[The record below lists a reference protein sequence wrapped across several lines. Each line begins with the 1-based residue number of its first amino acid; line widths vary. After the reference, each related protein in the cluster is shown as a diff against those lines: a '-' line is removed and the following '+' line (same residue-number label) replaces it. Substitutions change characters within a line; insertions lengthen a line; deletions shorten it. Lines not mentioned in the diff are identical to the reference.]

1 MEENKQENTTEEK
14 ETLPEPK
21 QVKYCEV
28 CHFPVEYCEYSH
40 SIVLKKVGDAQ
51 EQKEEKKEE
60 EAAKEEKKEE
70 EGDKDEGKEKEKEK
84 KQKKKKEA
92 ANTVL
97 IEQTKRGKKK
107 HITYITNLEKFG
119 YVLKDISKMFSKKF
133 ACSCTVTKEDNGVE
147 CITLTGEFADE
158 VYDYIID
165 NLTNVKAE
173 NIMVKKK

>member
-1 MEENKQENTTEEK
+1 MEETKQENPTDEK
-14 ETLPEPK
+14 EILPEPK
-21 QVKYCEV
+21 QVKYCEL
-28 CHFPVEYCEYSH
+28 CHFPIEYCEYSH
-40 SIVLKKVGDAQ
+40 SIVLKKVGDVQ

-60 EAAKEEKKEE
+60 EVVKEEKKEE
-70 EGDKDEGKEKEKEK
+70 TEKEDTKDKEKEK

-107 HITYITNLEKFG
+107 HITYITNLDKFG

-133 ACSCTVTKEDNGVE
+133 ACSCTVTKEDNGTE